1 MDRGAW
7 WATIHG
13 VSKVQTQRVTKHST
27 AAMGYSPG
35 TPEISFTIFGN

>member
-7 WATIHG
+7 WATVHG
-13 VSKVQTQRVTKHST
+13 VSKAQTRVTKHST